1 VRPVSGQ
8 RYAVH
13 YTAEAMIII
22 DRIVECAAMGK
33 RSGRN
38 RFEEEK
44 MNDLFRA
51 PTVTKLLKDRRSVR
65 RYTDRAISREQL
77 DVLIDAAVRA
87 PSAHNRQPW
96 RFLAIPSR
104 EHRITLANSM
114 ADRLRADRTH
124 DGDAPATIE
133 ADAARSIERI
143 TGAPL
148 VIVACLTMADMDTY
162 PDERRSA
169 AEKIMAIQGTAMA
182 IQNLLLAATAEGLG
196 SSLMCAPLFCPETVR
211 TVLQLPNDWEP
222 QALIMLGYPRASAK
236 PRERRPIQDIVR
248 VLGDFS

>member
-1 VRPVSGQ
+1 
-8 RYAVH
+8 
-13 YTAEAMIII
+13 
-22 DRIVECAAMGK
+22 
-33 RSGRN
+33 
-38 RFEEEK
+38 
-44 MNDLFRA
+44 
-51 PTVTKLLKDRRSVR
+51 
-65 RYTDRAISREQL
+65 
-77 DVLIDAAVRA
+77 
-87 PSAHNRQPW
+87 
-96 RFLAIPSR
+96 
-104 EHRITLANSM
+104 
-114 ADRLRADRTH
+114 
-124 DGDAPATIE
+124 
-133 ADAARSIERI
+133 
-143 TGAPL
+143 
-148 VIVACLTMADMDTY
+148 MADMDTY